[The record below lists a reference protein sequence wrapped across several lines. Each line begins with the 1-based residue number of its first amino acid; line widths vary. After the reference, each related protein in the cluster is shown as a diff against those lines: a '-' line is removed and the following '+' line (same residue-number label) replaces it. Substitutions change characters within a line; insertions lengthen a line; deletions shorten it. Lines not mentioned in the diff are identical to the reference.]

1 MIVDSH
7 CHLDM
12 IAERDDLDSVVD
24 RARQAGVG
32 TMLTISTKLSNL
44 DRIKG
49 IAEHYDD
56 VWCAVGVHPHE
67 AGNEGQTKPNA
78 VVAAAQHP
86 RVIAIGESGL
96 DYHYNFATKQD
107 QRRSFRAHIRAA
119 QQTGL
124 PLVVHARE
132 ADDEIAEILRDE
144 YHLGGPFGCVMHC
157 FSSGRELAMAAL
169 DLGFHISFSGIVT
182 FKKSESLRDI
192 AKEVPADKLLI
203 ETDAP
208 YLAPQPK
215 RGKPN
220 EPSYV
225 RYTCEH
231 LAETLGMSADEL
243 ARRTTANF
251 FALFDRAERPAA
263 AAA

>member
-12 IAERDDLDSVVD
+12 IAERDDLDAVVA
-24 RARQAGVG
+24 RAREAGVA
-32 TMLTISTKLSNL
+32 TMLTISTKLTNL
-44 DRIKG
+44 DRIRG

-56 VWCAVGVHPHE
+56 VWAAVGVHPHE
-67 AGNEGQTKPNA
+67 AGNEGQTVPDA

-96 DYHYNFATKQD
+96 DYHYHFASKQA
-107 QRRSFRAHIRAA
+107 QRANFRAHIQAA

-132 ADDEIAEILRDE
+132 ADDEVAEILRAE
-144 YHLGGPFGCVMHC
+144 HANGGPFGCVMHC
-157 FSSGRELAMAAL
+157 FSSGRDLAMAAL

-182 FKKSESLRDI
+182 FKKSQALRDI
-192 AKEVPADKLLI
+192 AKEVPDDKLLI

-231 LAETLGMSADEL
+231 LADTLGTAPEEL
-243 ARRTTANF
+243 AARTTANF

>member
-12 IAERDDLDSVVD
+12 IAERDDLDAVVA
-24 RARQAGVG
+24 RAREAGVA
-32 TMLTISTKLSNL
+32 TMLTISTKLSNV
-44 DRIKG
+44 DRIRG
-49 IAEHYDD
+49 IAAHYDD
-56 VWCAVGVHPHE
+56 VWAAVGVHPHE
-67 AGNEGQTKPNA
+67 AGNEGQTAPDA
-78 VVAAAQHP
+78 VIAAAQHP

-96 DYHYNFATKQD
+96 DYHYHFASKAA
-107 QRRSFRAHIRAA
+107 QRANFRAHIQAA

-132 ADDEIAEILRDE
+132 ADEEVAEILRE
-144 YHLGGPFGCVMHC
+144 EHANGGPFGCIMHC
-157 FSSGRELAMAAL
+157 FSSGRDLAMAAL

-182 FKKSESLRDI
+182 FKKSQALRDI
-192 AKEVPADKLLI
+192 AKEVPDDKLLI

-231 LAETLGMSADEL
+231 LADTLGTAPEEL
-243 ARRTTANF
+243 AARTTANF

-263 AAA
+263 AVA